1 MTTLT
6 VMWNNG
12 DQVDSRETQ
21 LQPDTLLAYDYFES
35 FRRKQALEPEKQLME
50 AMLADAINIYRLYA
64 FAESLEKTRRF
75 SEARR
80 WLWSDDWR
88 WPFSYRNVCEVL
100 GLDPGYLRRG
110 LMHGKTISSAER
122 HVKIKPSASN
132 NGRSNANRAAT
143 AFIWI
148 RS

>member
-6 VMWNNG
+6 VLWSNSDNLATG
-12 DQVDSRETQ
+12 DFV
-21 LQPDTLLAYDYFES
+21 LQPDPLLSYEYFET
-35 FRRKQALEPEKQLME
+35 FRRTEALEPEKQLME

-64 FAESLEKTRRF
+64 FADSIEKKRRF

-100 GLDPGYLRRG
+100 GLDPGYLRQG
-110 LMHGKTISSAER
+110 LTRWKDRE
-122 HVKIKPSASN
+122 PSALS
-132 NGRSNANRAAT
+132 RSNRKHRTTDAVM
-143 AFIWI
+143 
-148 RS
+148 